1 MIFGSKGRKRFLE
14 AVAGFESAVRERD
27 AERSEHEFQELYQ
40 RFQGAGAQETAQAAR
55 RLAALLH
62 EVPPGPRG
70 TVAVIIGAC
79 VERGADPADCAPH
92 VLDGLADTL
101 AGVREFCE
109 RWAATGGGELPDPE
123 GEQDPAL
130 FDRVGPGPALAWLTL
145 PQWEMACV
153 AMLNH
158 ATVRTALGTERR
170 TGLLTAL
177 RAVQEASGH
186 DFKCLHHALLVLD
199 DEPLIVLHRPTG
211 TGYALRMS
219 GLGDNFQ
226 LHTLLA
232 DVLIGGGHL
241 PGRAPSAAEAAV
253 CRDQPGQVH
262 TTGSFN
268 LVSPTGEWVWNE
280 GTPGDIPVVDGARLL
295 VLDPPPYQRS
305 WPAGR
310 FFPHMTGDLVLERI
324 LAPEEA
330 ARLLAGCVTKETAG
344 G

>member
-1 MIFGSKGRKRFLE
+1 MIFGNKGRERFCE
-14 AVAGFESAVRERD
+14 AVAGFEAAVLERD
-27 AERSEHEFQELYQ
+27 TARAEHEFQQLHQ
-40 RFQGAGAQETAQAAR
+40 HFQGAGAQETAQAAP
-55 RLAALLH
+55 RLAALLP
-62 EVPPGPRG
+62 EIPPGPRG
-70 TVAVIIGAC
+70 TVAVIVGAC
-79 VERGADPADCAPH
+79 VERGADPAVCAPRL
-92 VLDGLADTL
+92 LDGLAGTL

-123 GEQDPAL
+123 GEQDPGL
-130 FDRVGPGPALAWLTL
+130 FDRVGPEAALAWLTL
-145 PQWEMACV
+145 PQWEMAGV

-158 ATVRTALGTERR
+158 AAVRTALGTDRR
-170 TGLLTAL
+170 TALLTAL
-177 RAVQEASGH
+177 REVQEASGH
-186 DFKCLHHALLVLD
+186 EFKCLHYALLVLD
-199 DEPLIVLHRPTG
+199 DEPLIVLDRPTG
-211 TGYALRMS
+211 TGFALRMS

-241 PGRAPSAAEAAV
+241 PGRAPSAEEAAV

-280 GTPGDIPVVDGARLL
+280 GTPSDIPVVDGTRLL

-310 FFPHMTGDLVLERI
+310 FFPHMSGDLVLERA

-330 ARLLAGCVTKETAG
+330 ARLLAGCVTKEARG
-344 G
+344 D